1 MNDSPTQVL
10 EKGESWFE
18 MPGCHHK
25 ISMNASDTEELVL
38 LATFV
43 VESKVV
49 EEGGMAA
56 LVVVDQEYKDVDM
69 TPGN

>member
-1 MNDSPTQVL
+1 
-10 EKGESWFE
+10 
-18 MPGCHHK
+18 
-25 ISMNASDTEELVL
+25 MNASDTEELVL

-56 LVVVDQEYKDVDM
+56 LVIVDEEYKVVDMKL
-69 TPGN
+69 GN